1 MWSIFDIIDGSKV
14 YTFSLDYWKWSNA
27 SCYLMNIK
35 YDQYK
40 SVITFKK
47 LSLPF
52 LHFICFQ
59 TSRLLPFYKRSSTS
73 IPAPSKGYISTTSIL
88 RNIQKD
94 AIIMLC
100 TECVLSSLIWVVYR
114 KKWSCFLY
122 FGQLYVNFWQ
132 FLLPLKLSI
141 FLSYHL
147 CRVFL
152 NPHVFQIRSRDSIH
166 ISFIFIPLHKRATID
181 TYSSIKKNSFHALC
195 FYNKFFFICNH

>member
-27 SCYLMNIK
+27 SCNLMNIK

-40 SVITFKK
+40 SVITFKS

-73 IPAPSKGYISTTSIL
+73 IPARSKRYISTTSFL

-100 TECVLSSLIWVVYR
+100 TECVLSSLIWMVYR
-114 KKWSCFLY
+114 KKNEVVFFILPIICKFLT
-122 FGQLYVNFWQ
+122 
-132 FLLPLKLSI
+132 
-141 FLSYHL
+141 
-147 CRVFL
+147 
-152 NPHVFQIRSRDSIH
+152 
-166 ISFIFIPLHKRATID
+166 ISFTIQVV
-181 TYSSIKKNSFHALC
+181 YFLILSSL
-195 FYNKFFFICNH
+195 

>member
-14 YTFSLDYWKWSNA
+14 YTFSLYYWKWSNA
-27 SCYLMNIK
+27 SCNLMNIK

-40 SVITFKK
+40 SVITFKN

-73 IPAPSKGYISTTSIL
+73 IPARSKWYISTTSFL

-114 KKWSCFLY
+114 KKNEVVFFILPIICKFLTI
-122 FGQLYVNFWQ
+122 
-132 FLLPLKLSI
+132 FLPFKLSI
-141 FLSYHL
+141 FLSFHL

-152 NPHVFQIRSRDSIH
+152 NPHVFQIWSRDSIH
-166 ISFIFIPLHKRATID
+166 ISFIFIPLHKRATRD
-181 TYSSIKKNSFHALC
+181 TYSSIKKN
-195 FYNKFFFICNH
+195 

>member
-1 MWSIFDIIDGSKV
+1 
-14 YTFSLDYWKWSNA
+14 
-27 SCYLMNIK
+27 MNIK

-59 TSRLLPFYKRSSTS
+59 TSRLLPLYKRSSTS

-100 TECVLSSLIWVVYR
+100 TECVLSSLIWMVYR
-114 KKWSCFLY
+114 KKNEVVFFILPIICKFLT
-122 FGQLYVNFWQ
+122 
-132 FLLPLKLSI
+132 
-141 FLSYHL
+141 
-147 CRVFL
+147 
-152 NPHVFQIRSRDSIH
+152 
-166 ISFIFIPLHKRATID
+166 ISFTTQVVHFLIL
-181 TYSSIKKNSFHALC
+181 SSL
-195 FYNKFFFICNH
+195 